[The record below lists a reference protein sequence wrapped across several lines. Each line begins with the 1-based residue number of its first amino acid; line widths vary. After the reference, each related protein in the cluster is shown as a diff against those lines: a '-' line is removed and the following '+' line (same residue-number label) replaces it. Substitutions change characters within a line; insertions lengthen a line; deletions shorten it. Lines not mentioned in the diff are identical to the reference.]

1 MMGGL
6 VVWLALSAEGV
17 ILLAAAVLLI
27 RHRRRS
33 RRATGLAL
41 VAVLGLAGDW
51 LLNAVTLATWN
62 WWSRALSADNWPAET
77 WTMIANVMGLLHK
90 LWRLGCVS
98 LFVWAAL
105 ADWHATVAAGPEADF
120 RDPTP

>member
-1 MMGGL
+1 MVGGL
-6 VVWLALSAEGV
+6 VLWLNVFAEGV

-41 VAVLGLAGDW
+41 VAVLCLAGDW
-51 LLNAVTLATWN
+51 LFGVVALATWD
-62 WWSRALSADNWPAET
+62 WWFRALSDDT
-77 WTMIANVMGLLHK
+77 FLVIVQVKGYLTK
-90 LWRLGCVS
+90 LWRLGCVL

-105 ADWHATVAAGPEADF
+105 ADRHTPVAPGPEADY
-120 RDPTP
+120 RDPPTD